1 MNIVYCTDV
10 IYELSGVDVTTI
22 AKANALAEIPGNR
35 VWIVVSGNPKSL
47 VHRLKKVS
55 VIEVDVQYYTKDGN
69 GVFAALWDMYQKRR
83 IHKRKLEILLG
94 DINPD
99 VVIAS
104 GVLMK
109 YFLPSLKLQSRPI
122 FIRELH
128 SNRDYSIQAAT
139 SWKGKLIPLVGYLYD
154 YYWKI
159 RKYDLIAVL
168 SENEKH
174 GWWKYWKKVVVMPN
188 PITHWSGRVSDCRSK
203 LAVTSG
209 RLATMK
215 NFPELIN
222 IWSKVVNRHPDWTL
236 QIWGIGEKQKEL
248 ERQIKEMGLSESV
261 LLMGYTGE
269 MSVEMSKASLFVFTS
284 LSESFSLVTLE
295 AMSVGVPTVVY
306 NCPGGIRYLVKDG
319 STGYLVPM
327 SDEDAFV
334 EKVCALIED
343 EELRRAMGKAAL
355 QESERYKME
364 IITQRW
370 MDLFQGL
377 LDKKRREN

>member
-1 MNIVYCTDV
+1 MNIVYCIDIV
-10 IYELSGVDVTTI
+10 YELSGVDIITI
-22 AKANALAEIPGNR
+22 AKANALAKIPGNR
-35 VWIVVSGNPKSL
+35 IWIVASGNTMSMEHQL
-47 VHRLKKVS
+47 RNVS
-55 VIEVDVQYYTKDGN
+55 VIEVDVQYYSSDDKGLLS
-69 GVFAALWDMYQKRR
+69 ALWDIYQKRKM
-83 IHKRKLEILLG
+83 HKSKLESLLKK
-94 DINPD
+94 IHPD

-104 GVLMK
+104 GVLVK
-109 YFLPSLKLQSRPI
+109 FFLPSIKLPSHPV

-128 SNRDYSIQAAT
+128 SNRNYSIQAAT
-139 SWKGKLIPLVGYLYD
+139 SWKGKLIPLVGYIYD

-159 RKYDLIAVL
+159 HTYDLIAVL

-261 LLMGYTGE
+261 LLMGYTSE

-319 STGYLVPM
+319 VTGYLIPLN
-327 SDEDAFV
+327 DEDAFV
-334 EKVCALIED
+334 EKVCSLIEN
-343 EELRRAMGKAAL
+343 EELRKAMGQAAL
-355 QESERYKME
+355 HESEQYKIE
-364 IITQRW
+364 IITQHW
-370 MDLFQGL
+370 MNLFQEL